1 MRTAITINL
10 NTGTIDIQTDD
21 NPVRPV
27 LRGPD
32 KKPRKRRKNA
42 NKAVRVDTATA
53 MKETKTE

>member
-32 KKPRKRRKNA
+32 KKPRKRRK
-42 NKAVRVDTATA
+42 KKIEEVSY
-53 MKETKTE
+53 